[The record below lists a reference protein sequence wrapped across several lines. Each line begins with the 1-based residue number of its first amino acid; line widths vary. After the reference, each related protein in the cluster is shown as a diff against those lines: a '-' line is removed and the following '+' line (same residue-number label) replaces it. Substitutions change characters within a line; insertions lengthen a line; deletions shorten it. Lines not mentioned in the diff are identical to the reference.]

1 MTTIV
6 IQIPDSII
14 ESHHHNLD
22 AVKHEAQQ
30 GFVIWEYLNGHI
42 SLEECGKLLD
52 IGYRGFLELLWG
64 KGISI
69 DALSED
75 ELQHQISQI
84 EHTLSQS

>member
-1 MTTIV
+1 MTTV
-6 IQIPDSII
+6 AIQIPDSII

-22 AVKHEAQQ
+22 IVKREAQQ
-30 GFVIWEYLNGHI
+30 GVVIWEYLNGHV
-42 SLEECGKLLD
+42 SLEECGEILG

-64 KGISI
+64 KGIPI

-75 ELQHQISQI
+75 ELQQQISQI